1 MQVILSWYNH
11 SMKAFIVFVLVLGLL
26 GVGGFFGYKYLAR
39 PTAEPTT
46 TEAQTVT
53 LEGKLMSGKG
63 DDYSYILLDGNGKTV
78 GVASQTI
85 ELGQYMNKMVAI
97 TGTFSGST
105 LYAYTVTEK

>member
-1 MQVILSWYNH
+1 
-11 SMKAFIVFVLVLGLL
+11 MKAFIIFVLVLGLL
-26 GVGGFFGYKYLAR
+26 GVGGFFGFKYLSR

-63 DDYSYILLDGNGKTV
+63 DDYSFILLDSAGKTV

-85 ELGQYMNKMVAI
+85 KLEDYMNKNVAI
-97 TGTFSGST
+97 TGSFSGTT